1 MGVVFS
7 SALLFL
13 IAHQQPTPKGKS
25 MRIVVQ
31 RVRRA
36 AVTING
42 IVHGAIANG
51 MVVLLGIRNSDTST
65 DLQWLAEKVVNLRI
79 FDDQQGKMNKS
90 LADIDGEMLIISQFT
105 LYGDCRK
112 GRRPGFSTAAPP
124 DIAEPLYRQFIEEV
138 QNRQVRVATGIFQ
151 ATMEVEL
158 VNDGPV
164 TLLLDSDKQ
173 F

>member
-1 MGVVFS
+1 
-7 SALLFL
+7 
-13 IAHQQPTPKGKS
+13 

-36 AVTING
+36 AVTIDG
-42 IVHGAIANG
+42 VVHGAIAHG
-51 MVVLLGIRNSDTST
+51 MVVLLGIRSSDTTS
-65 DLQWLAEKVVNLRI
+65 DLQWLAEKAVNLRI
-79 FDDQQGKMNKS
+79 FDDQQGKMNRS

-112 GRRPGFSTAAPP
+112 GRRPGFSSAAPP
-124 DIAEPLYRQFIEEV
+124 KMAEPLYHQFVKEV
-138 QNRQVRVATGIFQ
+138 QNLGIRVATGIFQ

-164 TLLLDSDKQ
+164 TLLLDSEKQ